1 MKGRQT
7 ELMSLRRIVVKVSD
21 SIKSANIKG
30 ANIKSASIFNTNI
43 KNDSIKNNCVKNR
56 ILDSLA
62 SEDSAYSTIIDAL
75 FLLIFIS
82 VAGVLLMPSLQT
94 ENQYTAAGYVSSS
107 ELNNYMLESLLSC
120 KLKNF
125 EYESSPLSVIN
136 VSIPENSVVKDP
148 SRTLFGKEQK
158 HRTFSDLVTEYL
170 ALSLQFSSENS
181 NFNSNSNPEFNSNFN
196 STSNSNANLNFSTN
210 KNIKSN
216 EIHSFALN
224 PLAKDYSSRYS
235 EAISAYLDRKVAGRF
250 SYRFEAYWYPVEAF
264 PLGSELII
272 GEEPPANAF
281 RQSAKLSMPLYVN
294 TPSKDTLFAC
304 VNDSVLQ
311 TSLNSSDKK
320 AKKIL
325 KQGFSNCLDS
335 AAQAGADEILGLLFS
350 SDYSGSIFEKET
362 SETFDTLIYGVSENQ
377 DKSSTF
383 SSETDF
389 AIYFSGLLK
398 SSFPINHDQSS
409 EKQSSGS
416 QNNQKNKSSVLVE
429 SEVVGAEVGTA
440 GDLTPLKEEL
450 HSYIKKEIRKELE
463 AEFSDNIYET
473 ISSIVRT
480 ENLSEARALRNERVE
495 SIYREINPGG
505 ARIVLSVWDS
515 N

>member
-1 MKGRQT
+1 
-7 ELMSLRRIVVKVSD
+7 MSLKQIVVIASD
-21 SIKSANIKG
+21 NIKSANIKG
-30 ANIKSASIFNTNI
+30 DNIKSTNIFNTNI
-43 KNDSIKNNCVKNR
+43 QNDSIKNNCVKNR
-56 ILDSLA
+56 VLDSLS

-107 ELNNYMLESLLSC
+107 ELNSYMLESLLSC
-120 KLKNF
+120 KLENF

-148 SRTLFGKEQK
+148 SRALFGKEQK
-158 HRTFSDLVTEYL
+158 HRTFSDLITEYL
-170 ALSLQFSSENS
+170 ALSLQFSGENS
-181 NFNSNSNPEFNSNFN
+181 NFNSNSNPDLNYNFNSNST
-196 STSNSNANLNFSTN
+196 STSNSDSNLNFSTN
-210 KNIKSN
+210 KNTKYDS
-216 EIHSFALN
+216 HSFALN
-224 PLAKDYSSRYS
+224 PLTKGYSSRYS

-325 KQGFSNCLDS
+325 NQGFSNYLDS
-335 AAQAGADEILGLLFS
+335 AAQAGADEIIGLLFS

-383 SSETDF
+383 SSETEF
-389 AIYFSGLLK
+389 VIYFSDLLE
-398 SSFPINHDQSS
+398 SRFPINHDQSS
-409 EKQSSGS
+409 KKQSSGS
-416 QNNQKNKSSVLVE
+416 QNNQKNKSSVLIG
-429 SEVVGAEVGTA
+429 SEAVGTEVSTA
-440 GDLTPLKEEL
+440 ADLTPLKEEL
-450 HSYIKKEIRKELE
+450 HSYIKKEIKKELE

-505 ARIVLSVWDS
+505 ARIVLSIWDS